1 MMEYI
6 DPFNQPEPFL
16 ASPEEMFPI
25 AAAESEKAV
34 YISREKELQHLIVQH
49 LTDPKILTMRKM
61 FASVAKNLDC
71 RDVLIAESNAIL
83 CPLTPEKIMECVC
96 KVASQL
102 KLDKRHWI
110 IYDDAL
116 TDIIIGLHDHELLTG
131 HYTLMLLIRCNDLRI
146 AINKKKE
153 KYIKTQLAETSY
165 KSMREVLKCIF
176 VEMNKLS
183 VHSLNEQQFNNLRP
197 FEEIL
202 LGMLD
207 RNNAKCPP
215 ILIVNEISRLH
226 SSAPIYMFKRF
237 CDAAENIV
245 NSFRPLGVICE
256 IIGHPFLFP
265 LFLHPRINFTH
276 QWLLE
281 GSTKLPSKSF
291 LPRSTYVQ
299 APQTFLKYILLK
311 QPRLFVF
318 DENVSP
324 FDLLFKY
331 TLYEVTECL
340 LILILEA
347 MAAMEET
354 ERSFEDPLNQ
364 YNWQHI
370 SDMCAY
376 SLVSGRANF
385 NQLLENLVNHLSQLR
400 YRKARGELMRVILQ
414 YISVHVSAAIKAS
427 SRIEFTFYPK
437 LVELYNLLYH
447 EDTSEVSTSAEQ
459 MKLVR
464 FFAPT
469 AIWLNLLAV
478 KNTDVV
484 IEPPPKLVRYVNF
497 IENFLTSNSK
507 AEEEGFITV
516 IANSY
521 TGRPEIFQKYFC
533 EVVYREIQKPFN
545 NHNYWQL
552 AYGKSALN
560 GGKALDV
567 TLLSSLSFNAG
578 QTLFKYLQEEWNQ
591 RMDRNE
597 LPSPGLIETIARMT
611 FMGDF
616 KGSIKS
622 MVNIFLLKVKQ
633 GLNLP
638 HYHLLVLSEF
648 FTCRLKVIN
657 DYSICPIFVVKTY
670 ALMTVYCQQY
680 GAATQRYACFEHQF
694 LRIFCHSSPFIF
706 IQCIKVM
713 MAMATQ
719 KQEQYVPFTPVTDFG
734 NGKTSASAEVSGLIL
749 LQYYRTYK
757 LTMPSLNNQTSSEL
771 EVYDNQIIETQT
783 IPAKTKQWIP
793 EKFQGMKVSQFP
805 TFSHVQN
812 VLSMIDQ
819 DIYQFTTQNERHF
832 RDDGHHR
839 ILLLLFYLVRQQQR
853 PQTFPHFGYV
863 ILNNYNSHYIISATN
878 VLVDY
883 IISQLKEYK
892 KSGAHLDEFIQL
904 RNYVNE
910 FIFYHNFINFDRFLF
925 QLVTHPNDDES
936 IYLMLEFIK
945 IILCD
950 NSLVDE
956 RLNFLIEVL
965 PSYYDI
971 SFFNSQIFFMGI
983 KEYYDRFP
991 EPSYFELFSP
1001 EIYRPDEHLPIYYS
1015 NLMEKLIPIVDH
1027 IFHRAIEQ
1035 ELPGEIFFPL
1045 INRLAV
1051 VYKYHPTPAATLY
1064 RMLFPFPPELIRKDS
1079 VREMVRRIA
1088 ILDPKHPHYILSDCF
1103 LERFHISTVTDT
1115 VDTLIYR
1122 VSNASNYKHEPP
1134 EYCCRDWRFAE
1145 MSPGAAVLT
1154 GANIELMVGKFT
1166 VAETVDAFMEF
1177 AFKRPVDKP
1186 YETLNTISLILTT
1199 LPLYFQENYV
1209 ERQLDIIE
1217 FSELIEDDD
1226 PRKMLETFSKDAY
1239 TASENRPLAALALL
1253 HGFLQHCSVNSLQ
1266 LLVNLAE
1273 KLQEKVKTESQ
1284 LFFVVRF
1291 VTPFFTRI
1299 EDIDAVKHR
1308 LCVVIYQ
1315 AIANCIDHKGRLAYE
1330 DVFCDLLFYIK
1341 YSVSGYLLKEKVEG
1355 YMTHFPPEM
1364 LEKLRFLHSAHPG
1377 DTLEAEAPPP
1387 QPKPPQAKAP
1397 LPHILLQHQPS
1408 QQHMAPMFA
1417 SLNVPLPGNTPSQ
1430 QDSRMMQNST
1440 EQPGFRESGQFMDT
1454 RAMPEMV
1461 GPPFRADTLPEYQP
1475 TLIRH
1480 QDMSPMQQQ
1489 YMSNSSG
1496 PPGMVM
1502 QRMPPPGAMRMQGIP
1517 GGQMSMNPM
1526 HHRFGPGMMPPNS
1539 NPAMMSQMM
1548 SPHYMQNA
1556 QGGPYMNPP
1565 GPSGGYMQ
1573 GSQVP
1578 SMSESGMMPPNY
1590 GGYHN
1595 MGPQGQMMMMNQ
1607 GGMMQGGPQMGG
1619 MMQPSGPGMMS
1630 NQGQMMG
1637 PGYGF
1642 APPPGPQQMRPNMS
1656 QYSMPPR

>member
-1 MMEYI
+1 MEYI
-6 DPFNQPEPFL
+6 DPFNQPELFYS
-16 ASPEEMFPI
+16 SPEEMAQI
-25 AAAESEKAV
+25 ASVESEKAV
-34 YISREKELQHLIVQH
+34 YISREKELQNLIVQH
-49 LTDPKILTMRKM
+49 LTDPRVLTMRKM

-71 RDVLIAESNAIL
+71 RDVLIAESNSIL
-83 CPLTPEKIMECVC
+83 CPLPPEKIMECVC

-102 KLDKRHWI
+102 KLDKKHWI
-110 IYDDAL
+110 IFDDAL

-153 KYIKTQLAETSY
+153 KYIKSQLAETSY

-207 RNNAKCPP
+207 RNNVKCPP
-215 ILIVNEISRLH
+215 ILIVNEISRLLA
-226 SSAPIYMFKRF
+226 SAPIYMFK
-237 CDAAENIV
+237 
-245 NSFRPLGVICE
+245 
-256 IIGHPFLFP
+256 
-265 LFLHPRINFTH
+265 
-276 QWLLE
+276 
-281 GSTKLPSKSF
+281 
-291 LPRSTYVQ
+291 
-299 APQTFLKYILLK
+299 
-311 QPRLFVF
+311 
-318 DENVSP
+318 P

-331 TLYEVTECL
+331 TLLEVTECL

-427 SRIEFTFYPK
+427 SRIEFSFYPK

-533 EVVYREIQKPFN
+533 DVVYREIQKPLN
-545 NHNYWQL
+545 NHNFWQL

-560 GGKALDV
+560 GGKALDI

-622 MVNIFLLKVKQ
+622 MVNIFLRKVKQ
-633 GLNLP
+633 GHNLP

-648 FTCRLKVIN
+648 FTCRVKVIN
-657 DYSICPIFVVKTY
+657 DYSICPTFFLKTY
-670 ALMTVYCQQY
+670 SLMTVYCQQY
-680 GAATQRYACFEHQF
+680 GAATQRYASFEHQF

-706 IQCIKVM
+706 LQCITVM
-713 MAMATQ
+713 MAMASR
-719 KQEQYVPFTPVTDFG
+719 KQEQYLPFTPVTDFG
-734 NGKTSASAEVSGLIL
+734 NSKTSASAEVSGLIL

-757 LTMPSLNNQTSSEL
+757 LTMPSLNSQPSSEL
-771 EVYDNQIIETQT
+771 EAYDNKIIETQT
-783 IPAKTKQWIP
+783 IPAKTKRWIP

-805 TFSHVQN
+805 TFSDVQN
-812 VLSMIDQ
+812 VLSMMEQ
-819 DIYQFTTQNERHF
+819 DIYQFSNQNERHF

-839 ILLLLFYLVRQQQR
+839 ILLLLFNLVCQPQR
-853 PQTFPHFGYV
+853 PQTFPHFGYA

-892 KSGAHLDEFIQL
+892 DSSAPLSKYNHL
-904 RNYVNE
+904 RNCVND

-925 QLVTHPNDDES
+925 QFVTHPNDDES
-936 IYLMLEFIK
+936 IYLMLEFVK
-945 IILCD
+945 LILCD
-950 NSLVDE
+950 NQPVDE

-971 SFFNSQIFFMGI
+971 SFCNSQVFFMGI

-1001 EIYRPDEHLPIYYS
+1001 ESYPPDEHLPIYYS
-1015 NLMEKLIPIVDH
+1015 NLMEKLLPIVDH

-1064 RMLFPFPPELIRKDS
+1064 RILFAFPPELIRKDT

-1088 ILDPKHPHYILSDCF
+1088 ILDAKHPHYILSDCF
-1103 LERFHISTVTDT
+1103 LERYHASSVIDVCNA
-1115 VDTLIYR
+1115 LIYR
-1122 VSNASNYKHEPP
+1122 VSNASNYKHQPP

-1154 GANIELMVGKFT
+1154 GANIELMIGKYEA
-1166 VAETVDAFMEF
+1166 AEIVNAFMEF

-1199 LPLYFQENYV
+1199 LPSYFQEYYV
-1209 ERQLDIIE
+1209 QQQLNIIE
-1217 FSELIEDDD
+1217 FSELVEDDD

-1253 HGFLQHCSVNSLQ
+1253 HGFLQHCSINSLQ

-1364 LEKLRFLHSAHPG
+1364 LEKLRFLHSAYP
-1377 DTLEAEAPPP
+1377 AEAPPP
-1387 QPKPPQAKAP
+1387 QPKPPQAKPAP
-1397 LPHILLQHQPS
+1397 HLLLQHQPS
-1408 QQHMAPMFA
+1408 QQHMAHMYA
-1417 SLNVPLPGNTPSQ
+1417 SMNLPVPGNMPSQ
-1430 QDSRMMQNST
+1430 QQDPRMMQNST
-1440 EQPGFRESGQFMDT
+1440 EQPSFRESGQFMDA

-1480 QDMSPMQQQ
+1480 PDMSPMQQQ
-1489 YMSNSSG
+1489 FMPGSSG
-1496 PPGMVM
+1496 PPSGMPM
-1502 QRMPPPGAMRMQGIP
+1502 QRMPPPGAMRMPGIP

-1526 HHRFGPGMMPPNS
+1526 HHRFAPGMMPPNS
-1539 NPAMMSQMM
+1539 NPGMMGQMM

-1565 GPSGGYMQ
+1565 GPSGGYMP
-1573 GSQVP
+1573 GSQGP

-1590 GGYHN
+1590 GNYHA

-1607 GGMMQGGPQMGG
+1607 GGMMQGGQQMGG
-1619 MMQPSGPGMMS
+1619 MMQPSGPGMMP

-1642 APPPGPQQMRPNMS
+1642 APPPQQMRPNMP
-1656 QYSMPPR
+1656 QYSMPPRGN